1 MWFSNTI
8 VRCNED
14 CIEILAAT
22 PLAAGWISERFSTI
36 IEDSAKTTY
45 GRDMPVRISVTQE
58 QSVEPNSHRPP
69 RRSAKNPMRRK
80 TRQLLSF
87 DDFVVGTCNRLACA
101 AAKQISQEDGGMVSP
116 LFIHGACGVGKTHLL
131 QAICKLVARTSPSKV
146 RYVTAEQFTNEFIAS
161 SRSGEFSRFRNR
173 YRNLDLLA
181 IDDVHFVASK
191 TKTQEELVH
200 TLDAAGL
207 RGARLVLASDEEPRQ
222 IRRLNRALAN
232 RFVAG
237 MVAEIQRPDRETRSN
252 IIHRLS
258 QVRGMELTPGAV
270 ERLASQ
276 AIGSIREIQGMVT
289 RLQATATLFEQRDS
303 SVIGVDMIER
313 LLRTTPHTTQPIRI
327 TDVIEATSTRSGF
340 CVLEIRGRSR
350 ASNIVLWRSIA
361 SYLGRKLTSLSYP
374 ELALALGRKNHSTV
388 HAAVKRVEH
397 LLERP
402 NHDIHL
408 GEELIDI
415 QEVVDQLTWA
425 IRSSANAVSK
435 NKPRYRK
442 DPVAD

>member
-1 MWFSNTI
+1 M
-8 VRCNED
+8 C
-14 CIEILAAT
+14 
-22 PLAAGWISERFSTI
+22 
-36 IEDSAKTTY
+36 
-45 GRDMPVRISVTQE
+45 
-58 QSVEPNSHRPP
+58 
-69 RRSAKNPMRRK
+69 RRVK
-80 TRQLLSF
+80 
-87 DDFVVGTCNRLACA
+87 
-101 AAKQISQEDGGMVSP
+101 
-116 LFIHGACGVGKTHLL
+116 
-131 QAICKLVARTSPSKV
+131 
-146 RYVTAEQFTNEFIAS
+146 
-161 SRSGEFSRFRNR
+161 
-173 YRNLDLLA
+173 
-181 IDDVHFVASK
+181 
-191 TKTQEELVH
+191 
-200 TLDAAGL
+200 
-207 RGARLVLASDEEPRQ
+207 
-222 IRRLNRALAN
+222 
-232 RFVAG
+232 
-237 MVAEIQRPDRETRSN
+237 
-252 IIHRLS
+252 
-258 QVRGMELTPGAV
+258 
-270 ERLASQ
+270 
-276 AIGSIREIQGMVT
+276 
-289 RLQATATLFEQRDS
+289 
-303 SVIGVDMIER
+303 IGVDMIER

-340 CVLEIRGRSR
+340 SVLEIRGRSR